1 MTSCESP
8 RPLSRALKVVAG
20 VKTSTPGRC
29 SAAAKPVGQAR
40 SPLNVRRPVSTL
52 SNDVSGALSHK
63 SKRNT
68 IAALGTTATF
78 ADESS
83 GLPKYTSAWRR
94 HLPSKW
100 YIISTPAQFSFTID
114 GTGADGARSEG
125 GRRILLDNSRVYVR
139 FLPFVSGRV
148 HHIHQNDSEHD

>member
-1 MTSCESP
+1 MVARRDLAAPETH
-8 RPLSRALKVVAG
+8 RPA
-20 VKTSTPGRC
+20 
-29 SAAAKPVGQAR
+29 
-40 SPLNVRRPVSTL
+40 
-52 SNDVSGALSHK
+52 
-63 SKRNT
+63 
-68 IAALGTTATF
+68 ATF

-125 GRRILLDNSRVYVR
+125 GKRILLDNSRVYVR
-139 FLPFVSGRV
+139 FLPFVDGRF
-148 HHIHQNDSEHD
+148 HPGRLGDYKLC